1 MIVPKHTVEILLV
14 LVFWAALFFSLG
26 CDKDPVRPLPKNPR
40 EYTWSA
46 DTLDYPGNFQTLM
59 YNDTANNLYT
69 VGHSSG
75 ARGLMWHFDGKTWTD
90 VMLSTTQGGSISG
103 PIDLQAIHGFSANDI
118 WAVGERLFD
127 NPNPPPNFLDSSL
140 VIHFNGSQWREEKVG
155 IGRNLW
161 AIWGSS
167 PSDIWASGVGG
178 TLFHF
183 NGSVWQRKPNP
194 VVIPP
199 QIFFN
204 LNSISGAGQDEAYM
218 LGWTDDQSI
227 VQNTYYFFELQSGE
241 WGVVDSAK
249 VGGGKLEFK
258 WGYAE
263 LWHSPWNTLY
273 SVGDGCFK
281 WSGSRW
287 EQMISTSTYME
298 SIYGSSENNL
308 FMVGH
313 FGELWH
319 YNGSDWLKL
328 ANVEF
333 DDFTYNAVWT
343 DGKEAFVIG
352 SNGRVTLVLHGK

>member
-1 MIVPKHTVEILLV
+1 MLKHIVENIFLSIFLIALLSCSKNSV
-14 LVFWAALFFSLG
+14 T
-26 CDKDPVRPLPKNPR
+26 PLPTNPR

-46 DTLDYPGNFQTLM
+46 DTLDFPGSFQTLM
-59 YNDTANNLYT
+59 WDIWGSDSNNLFV
-69 VGHSSG
+69 VGHNDG
-75 ARGLMWHFDGKTWTD
+75 GGGKMFRFDGKSWTD
-90 VMLSTTQGGSISG
+90 VKLHVFQGGNIPGS
-103 PIDLQAIHGFSANDI
+103 IDLLAIYGFSANDI
-118 WAVGERLFD
+118 WAVGKRLYD

-140 VIHFNGSQWREEKVG
+140 VIHFNGSQWREERVG
-155 IGRNLW
+155 RGRNLT

-167 PSDIWASGVGG
+167 PSDIWTSGVDG

-183 NGSVWQRKPNP
+183 NGSAWQRKPSP

-204 LNSISGAGQDEAYM
+204 LNSISGAGPDEAYM

-227 VQNTYYFFELQSGE
+227 VQNTYYFFKLQSGE
-241 WGVVDSAK
+241 WSVIDSAK
-249 VGGGKLEFK
+249 VGGGKLEVK
-258 WGYAE
+258 WGYEE
-263 LWHSPWNTLY
+263 LWNSPWNTLY
-273 SVGDGCFK
+273 SVGGGCFK
-281 WSGSRW
+281 WSGSKW
-287 EQMISTSTYME
+287 EEMIDTSTYME
-298 SIYGSSENNL
+298 SIHGSNENNL

-313 FGELWH
+313 FGQLWH
-319 YNGSDWLKL
+319 YNGNDWLKL